1 MNGDEDGWRKARGRD
16 VSRTGENVGQDEVS
30 DDGNGEIEGETQRG
44 P

>member
-1 MNGDEDGWRKARGRD
+1 MAMKVGGVRREGATCLEQEKTSGKNG
-16 VSRTGENVGQDEVS
+16 VS